1 MQTQNQYHVYDEF
14 IVNPEEMLERVNYQD
29 NDSVKR
35 STEAP
40 TLYPPDTLTYP
51 NQSPR
56 APWPDFKHEM
66 PNFSDASEIIIPK
79 YHEMNN
85 DICMDKLE
93 TAEADSL
100 TVVTNH
106 QSLLPDPDPDQ

>member
-1 MQTQNQYHVYDEF
+1 MQNQYHVYNNDDDF

-51 NQSPR
+51 DQSRR
-56 APWPDFKHEM
+56 APWPDFH
-66 PNFSDASEIIIPK
+66 DVSEIINPE

-93 TAEADSL
+93 TTEVESS

-106 QSLLPDPDPDQ
+106 QSLLPDPDQ